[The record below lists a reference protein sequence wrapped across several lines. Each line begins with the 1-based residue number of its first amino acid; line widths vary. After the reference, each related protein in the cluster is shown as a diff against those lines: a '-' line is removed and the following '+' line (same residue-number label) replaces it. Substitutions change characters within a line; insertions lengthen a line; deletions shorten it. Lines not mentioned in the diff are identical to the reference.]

1 VSPSGSRLGTEIIT
15 FQVLSQSIVQ
25 LSVSSVIRLDSQLIG
40 YQESQVIILV
50 GESAS
55 QPV

>member
-1 VSPSGSRLGTEIIT
+1 MSPSGSRLGTEIIT